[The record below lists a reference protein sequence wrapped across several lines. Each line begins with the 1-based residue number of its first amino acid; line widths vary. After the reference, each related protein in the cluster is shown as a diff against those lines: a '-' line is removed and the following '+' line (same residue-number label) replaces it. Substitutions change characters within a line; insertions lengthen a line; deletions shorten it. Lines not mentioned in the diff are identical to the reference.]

1 MKKILIINP
10 PFYRFQNASLVHYP
24 PGCCYVAAV
33 LEKSGFTPVIYN
45 ADYDKNKKTIL
56 GNTDHIN
63 VTALTTQYNNYL
75 KRLYSDNDPIW
86 KEIKEYLK
94 KFNPDILIISV
105 FNTTLTAGNKIAK
118 IAKDLNP
125 QVLTAFEGC
134 TNRGLHCAIDP
145 AKIGD
150 FSVMDFALRREPEL
164 TAVELII
171 AIDKGK
177 NDFSKIKGL
186 SWRNSKGKIIH
197 NEDRPLLMDLNKLPF
212 PGRHLIDDFEKMP
225 PHTFQGIYGSRGCPF
240 QCIFCGCHTSMGYRP
255 RVRTAENMIEEIEET
270 YKKFKTRYFYI
281 CDDIFFIDKKRAQ
294 KFCQILLKKKLPI
307 FWSAQ
312 TRAEMVDEKTLK
324 LAKKAGCQHIAVGVE
339 VGNPHIRELIKK
351 GNTVDDVRKCAKLIH
366 KVGLRM
372 VAFCIIGLPG
382 EGKEEIIDTVNL
394 VKEIKPYIV
403 YPYFP
408 TPASGTELANI
419 IEQKNPQGLA
429 EYRDRNTLDSSAPL
443 AERMTS
449 KERKEVI
456 KWAVGEF
463 VKINKNHLIL
473 DIIKRPRFY
482 FALAGDMNFF
492 KHPSFFLGYLKDYLN
507 V

>member
-10 PFYRFQNASLVHYP
+10 PFYRLQNASLVHYP
-24 PGCCYVAAV
+24 PGCCNVAAS
-33 LEKSGFTPVIYN
+33 LEKAGFKPLIYN
-45 ADYDKNKKTIL
+45 ADYDPAKKTIL

-63 VTALTTQYNNYL
+63 VTALTNQYNNYL
-75 KRLYSDNDPIW
+75 KRLKSNNDPIW
-86 KEIKEYLK
+86 KEIKQYLI
-94 KFNPDILIISV
+94 KFNPDILIVSV

-118 IAKDLNP
+118 MAKTLNP
-125 QVLTAFEGC
+125 QIVTIFEGS

-145 AKIGD
+145 STAGD

-164 TAVELII
+164 TVVELVK
-171 AIDKGK
+171 AINKSK
-177 NDFSKIKGL
+177 TDFSKIQGL
-186 SWRNSKGKIIH
+186 SWKDSHGKVIH
-197 NEDRPLLMDLNKLPF
+197 NEDRPPLVKLDNLPF
-212 PGRHLIDDFEKMP
+212 PARHLLDGFDKMP

-240 QCIFCGCHTSMGYRP
+240 QCVFCGCHTSFGYRP
-255 RVRTAENMIEEIEET
+255 RVRSAENMVAEIEDT
-270 YKKFKTRYFYI
+270 HKKYKTRYFYV

-294 KFCQILLKKKLPI
+294 KFCRLLIKKKLPV

-312 TRAEMVDEKTLK
+312 TRAEMVDEKTLR

-339 VGNPHIRELIKK
+339 VGNSQIRKLIKK
-351 GNTVDDVRKCAKLIH
+351 GNTVDDVRRCAKLLH

-382 EGKEEIIDTVNL
+382 EGRKEIEDTVNL

-408 TPASGTELANI
+408 TPASGTELARI
-419 IEQKNPQGLA
+419 VEEKNPEGLVK
-429 EYRDRNTLDSSAPL
+429 YRDQNHLDPSAPL
-443 AERMTS
+443 VEGMDP
-449 KERKEVI
+449 KEKREVI

-463 VKINKNHLIL
+463 VKVNKNNLVI
-473 DIIKRPRFY
+473 DVMKRPNFY
-482 FALAGDMNFF
+482 FALASDMNFF
-492 KHPSFFLGYLKDYLN
+492 KHPSFFIGYLKDYLN